1 MEESLSFADSLD
13 LESMQITVGIRIY
26 PGTPLAERA
35 LEEGIVAPGD
45 NFLAPRFLHNAR
57 TRKEHKSQ
65 RGTVRGKKAELDCL
79 RRKCKPSLNEG
90 PRLVNCSSL

>member
-13 LESMQITVGIRIY
+13 LESMQITIGIRIY

-45 NFLAPRFLHNAR
+45 NFLAPRFYITPGLEKNIRASVER
-57 TRKEHKSQ
+57 YAA
-65 RGTVRGKKAELDCL
+65 KK
-79 RRKCKPSLNEG
+79 PNWI
-90 PRLVNCSSL
+90 V